1 MLQSGGDACGAH
13 SSKTGLR
20 RLYNGRGLSA
30 SSDCASPICVLSRRA
45 RDHLSL
51 PICKRALGRRVAAH
65 PGSKQL
71 PVLPRTPHIPCSR
84 CIQTITTMHWNYRWL
99 TVKLKTQATSC
110 NSAGGMDKPLRG
122 SAQGGRSGRKTTNSQ
137 KAKRKKGDS
146 MRKLSKWRYALLP
159 VALACSQAH
168 AQSSVTLY
176 GVVDESIHYMT
187 NANKAG
193 DSSVALGNGGLT
205 QSRWG
210 LKGVEDLGAAGRPFS
225 SSRIDSTLTTAKAI
239 PRCRISMRLRL
250 EYARARMVR
259 SS

>member
-1 MLQSGGDACGAH
+1 
-13 SSKTGLR
+13 
-20 RLYNGRGLSA
+20 
-30 SSDCASPICVLSRRA
+30 
-45 RDHLSL
+45 
-51 PICKRALGRRVAAH
+51 
-65 PGSKQL
+65 
-71 PVLPRTPHIPCSR
+71 
-84 CIQTITTMHWNYRWL
+84 
-99 TVKLKTQATSC
+99 
-110 NSAGGMDKPLRG
+110 MDKPLRG
-122 SAQGGRSGRKTTNSQ
+122 RCKGRSIRTQNHQFAESETQ
-137 KAKRKKGDS
+137 KRGDS

-159 VALACSQAH
+159 VALACQQAH

-210 LKGVEDLGAAGRPFS
+210 LKGVEDLGGGWSTFS
-225 SSRIDSTLTTAKAI
+225 SSKIDSTSTTAKAI
-239 PRCRISMRLRL
+239 PRCRISMRLRS